1 MFKKFTEWYK
11 AHERHVTTGAILL
24 GFVVDNFTLQ
34 RIDLLFENFVLL
46 TYLFIAGLGIILV
59 HGYDAGALH
68 ARIFQRTR
76 LWAPLFIQYA
86 FGALFSGFII
96 FYMRSA
102 TLSGSALFVVLLLVL
117 LVGNEVFKKQA
128 ARLTF
133 QVSIFFVALFSYFIF
148 SVPVLVNS
156 IGLWVFVLSGL
167 VAVAVIAGFIK
178 ILARIMPA
186 RLEKEKKIIWTS
198 IGAIFVAMNIF
209 YMTNIIPPV
218 PLSLKEAGVYHFVE
232 RTPAGNYLTQREKR
246 GLVDTLRLYR
256 PMNIVPGEA
265 VYVFSSVFAPTD
277 LSVPIFHSWQYFDA
291 QTEEW
296 IRTDR
301 LRFSIVGGRD
311 GGYRGYSAKTQ
322 VFPGRWRVD
331 VVTEREQLL
340 GRVLFEV
347 RSASEVPDLETE
359 IQ

>member
-1 MFKKFTEWYK
+1 MFGKFKEWYK

-46 TYLFIAGLGIILV
+46 AYLFIAGLGIILV

-68 ARIFQRTR
+68 ARIFEKTR

-117 LVGNEVFKKQA
+117 LMGNEVLKKQA

-133 QVSIFFVALFSYFIF
+133 QVSIFFIALFSYFIF

-156 IGLWVFVLSGL
+156 IGLWVFVLSG
-167 VAVAVIAGFIK
+167 VTSVAVIAGFLK
-178 ILARIMPA
+178 ILVRIMPK
-186 RLEKEKKIIWTS
+186 RLEKEKRLLWLS
-198 IGAIFVAMNIF
+198 IGAIFVAMNVF
-209 YMTNIIPPV
+209 YITNIIPPV

-232 RTPAGNYLTQREKR
+232 RTANGNYLTQREKR
-246 GLVDTLRLYR
+246 GFIDALRRYR
-256 PMNIVPGEA
+256 PMNIATGEM

-277 LSVPIFHSWQYFDA
+277 LNVPIFHKWQYFD
-291 QTEEW
+291 TKKEEW
-296 IRTDR
+296 IPTDR
-301 LRFSIVGGRD
+301 LRFSIIGGRD
-311 GGYRGYSAKTQ
+311 GGYRGYSAKAQ

-347 RSASEVPDLETE
+347 RRVNEVPTLETK